1 MTSKA
6 VDDNSQ
12 CKLIPYNE
20 NEKFNVQ
27 TTPFKGVKINPY
39 NVTKFNVKQ
48 HKVMHRLGLLSV
60 IHTL

>member
-12 CKLIPYNE
+12 CIPYNE
-20 NEKFNVQ
+20 NEKFNVL
-27 TTPFKGVKINPY
+27 TTPFKGVQINPC

-48 HKVMHRLGLLSV
+48 HKVMHQLGLFSV